1 VRCYKCGFEN
11 ASERRF
17 CLECGATLLACSR
30 CGHASPARAKFC
42 AECGASLVSPR
53 AADERR
59 QITVVFCDLVG
70 STALSSRLDPEE
82 LRDLIRDYQSQCA
95 EVVER
100 FGGSIVQYLGDGVLA
115 YFGVPAAHED
125 DPRRAGN
132 AGLEIVAAMRD
143 TSARWAPKLGVEIA
157 VRVGIH
163 TGPVVMG
170 QVGGGEHTQHLA
182 IGETPN
188 IAARLQSCAEPDSVV
203 ASEASW
209 RLMSGF
215 FRSTD
220 LGNKTFSGVP
230 TPIRVYKLIGRSE
243 RPTRPQPPALVGRE
257 RETAALLN
265 RWRDARGGAPQFVL
279 LRGEAGI
286 GKSALVE
293 DLKEHVWRDDGAV
306 LEGDCS
312 PYYQNSPFYAV
323 TELLARWFEFAP
335 ADAPEERRQKL
346 ESALASLRLAEPAA
360 TPLLASLLSLPFN
373 GTHPVFAL
381 PAALQRERTL
391 ALLVDIPRAL
401 AELGPVMLLFEDLHW
416 ADPSS
421 REYFKRCVNEY
432 ASSRLLMVLTSRA
445 EFDPDWRERATLV
458 ELGGLD
464 AAGAKEFVARTA
476 GGKSLPAGLV
486 RQIVARS
493 DGIPLFLEET
503 TRAILE
509 SGALSEAKTLR
520 APDLVPMSLQDALM
534 ARLDRLGAA
543 KSSLQLGAT
552 IGREFSY
559 ELLRAVSEA
568 ISEESDAIL
577 REHLE
582 RGVSS
587 GLLQQHGTPPQEVFV
602 FKHSLVRDTAYQS
615 LLRRTRQ
622 QYHRRIAEALE
633 GRFGEIVDTRPEL
646 VAYHYTAAGNA
657 ASAIP
662 YWQRAGDQAIARAA
676 FAEAIG
682 HLSEGLRLGE
692 GLPQSADRDRQE
704 LALQSSLGMALQ
716 ADRGYAAPEVDR
728 AYQRARELSVRL
740 GDSAQLISVLRG
752 QHLFFHV
759 GGDLEAGRQV
769 GRQLLDAA
777 ERNGNAGHRLEA
789 HLALG
794 LNALYRGDFPASR
807 TDFQSGIALYEAGGA
822 SFSSFE
828 YLGHSVAMCHSYL
841 ARALWF
847 MGHIDDAS
855 RHSLAALDL
864 ARSFGI
870 PMTITQASA
879 MHGLLFHVRR
889 DARAALEWAKKT
901 GAYAREHGFPYW
913 SSLAAVLEAWAIWDL
928 GNREQGL
935 AQYRQS
941 LEAYVATGAKIGL
954 SWVLT
959 LLGQML
965 AWSGQIE
972 EGLARLEE
980 ASAHIQA
987 TSERYC
993 ASEVER
999 LKGELLIMRGPAAY
1013 EAAEACFRDALEIA
1027 RGQEAKSW
1035 ELRAANGLARL
1046 FVAQGRNAAAVSL
1059 LDPVCAAFR
1068 EAPDD
1073 PDVREAREMLR
1084 EESQIASREPGG
1096 EEPQGGAQRRDNW
1109 RV

>member
-1 VRCYKCGFEN
+1 MRCYKCGFEN

-30 CGHASPARAKFC
+30 CGHARPARAKFC
-42 AECGASLVSPR
+42 AECGAALVSPR

-59 QITVVFCDLVG
+59 QITVVFCDLAG
-70 STALSSRLDPEE
+70 STTLSSRLDPEE
-82 LRDLIRDYQSQCA
+82 LRDVIRDYQSQCA

-143 TSARWAPKLGVEIA
+143 TNARWAPKVGVEIA

-170 QVGGGEHTQHLA
+170 QVGGGERTEHLA

-188 IAARLQSCAEPDSVV
+188 IAARLQSCAEPNTVV

-209 RLMSGF
+209 RLMSRF
-215 FRSTD
+215 FRSSE
-220 LGNKTFSGVP
+220 LGDKTFSGVP
-230 TPIRVYKLIGRSE
+230 TPIRVYQLIGGSE
-243 RPTRPQPPALVGRE
+243 RPTRPRPPALVGRE
-257 RETAALLN
+257 RETAALLDC
-265 RWRDARGGAPQFVL
+265 WRDARGGAAQFVL

-293 DLKEHVWRDDGAV
+293 YLQEHVWADDGAV

-323 TELLARWFEFAP
+323 TELLARWLEFAP
-335 ADAPEERRQKL
+335 SDTPEERRQKL
-346 ESALASLRLAEPAA
+346 EAALATLRLAEPAA

-373 GTHPVFAL
+373 ATHSVFAL

-391 ALLVDIPRAL
+391 ALLLDIPRAL

-432 ASSRLLMVLTSRA
+432 ASSRLLMAMTARA
-445 EFDPDWRERATLV
+445 EFNPDWRERATLV

-464 AAGAKEFVARTA
+464 AARAKEFVARTA
-476 GGKSLPAGLV
+476 GNKSLPAVLV
-486 RQIVARS
+486 RQIVERS

-559 ELLRAVSEA
+559 ELLRA
-568 ISEESDAIL
+568 ISEEGDAVL

-633 GRFGEIVDTRPEL
+633 GRFREIVETRPEL
-646 VAYHYTAAGNA
+646 LAYHHMAAGNA
-657 ASAIP
+657 LSAIP
-662 YWQRAGDQAIARAA
+662 YWQSAGDQAIARAA

-692 GLPQSADRDRQE
+692 TLGQGPLRDRLE
-704 LALQSSLGMALQ
+704 LALQSSLGIALQ

-728 AYQRARELSVRL
+728 AYQRARELCVRL

-752 QHLFFHV
+752 QQLFYHV
-759 GGDLEAGRQV
+759 RADFEAGRQIA
-769 GRQLLDAA
+769 RQLLEAA
-777 ERNGNAGHRLEA
+777 ERNGNAEHRLEA

-794 LNALYRGDFPASR
+794 LNALYRGEFPDSR
-807 TDFQSGIALYEAGGA
+807 AHLETSIALYEAGGG

-928 GNREQGL
+928 GDREQGL
-935 AQYRQS
+935 AQYSQS
-941 LEAYVATGAKIGL
+941 LEAYVATGAKIGF
-954 SWVLT
+954 SWLLT
-959 LLGQML
+959 LLGDML
-965 AWSGQIE
+965 ARSGQIE

-987 TSERYC
+987 TGERYC

-1013 EAAEACFRDALEIA
+1013 EAAEACFQDALKIA

-1035 ELRAANGLARL
+1035 ELRAGNGLARL
-1046 FVAQGRNAAAVSL
+1046 FVVQGRNAAAVSL
-1059 LDPVCAAFR
+1059 LDPVYAAFR

-1073 PDVREAREMLR
+1073 PDVREARRLVE
-1084 EESQIASREPGG
+1084 QASTSGPTC
-1096 EEPQGGAQRRDNW
+1096 AKA
-1109 RV
+1109 